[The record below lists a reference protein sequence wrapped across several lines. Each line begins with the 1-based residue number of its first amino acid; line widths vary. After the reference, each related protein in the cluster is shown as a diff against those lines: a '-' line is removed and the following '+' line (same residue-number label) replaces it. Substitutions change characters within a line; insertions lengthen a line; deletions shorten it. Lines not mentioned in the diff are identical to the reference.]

1 MNYLRLVL
9 ASRSPRRKALLE
21 AIGIEPLVVPSK
33 FDESRFDPS
42 DMSPRDLAMALAR
55 GKTAAVAREYP
66 DDVVLGADTIVVLDG
81 KVLGKP
87 ATPTE
92 AAQMLEHLSGN
103 THEVYTGIALYEPK
117 SGQVFC
123 DVARTLVTMRHME
136 PHEIEWYV
144 GTGEP
149 MGKAGGY
156 GIQGKAALFVT
167 GINGDY
173 TGVIGLPLSKFYEIL
188 KRAGLLIT
196 NFLV

>member
-1 MNYLRLVL
+1 MRLVL

-42 DMSPRDLAMALAR
+42 DMSPRELAMALAR

-92 AAQMLEHLSGN
+92 LHKCWSTFQETPMRF
-103 THEVYTGIALYEPK
+103 TPALHSMSPN
-117 SGQVFC
+117 
-123 DVARTLVTMRHME
+123 
-136 PHEIEWYV
+136 
-144 GTGEP
+144 
-149 MGKAGGY
+149 
-156 GIQGKAALFVT
+156 QGRCFAMWPAL
-167 GINGDY
+167 
-173 TGVIGLPLSKFYEIL
+173 L
-188 KRAGLLIT
+188 
-196 NFLV
+196 